1 MSPFPRTLL
10 AVVLAVLL
18 CVPPAHA
25 GLGPLSR
32 SEPPDPCL
40 TQPAAFVPA
49 FFGGSS
55 FFWDLV
61 KWFLL
66 FMQIQMRHDTSR
78 IVKSNHDAANAINQ
92 IRTAIYDKET
102 VRDFLPAPL
111 SCVWLENTALTAAIA
126 QVVKQ
131 AVREEEI
138 HVLDILGHM
147 TRAAQQEMNRA
158 QRHLE
163 EFCAPADQ
171 ALGLC
176 KTLGA
181 LPNGDLSAVIFMN
194 SDQYASSEEESAAA
208 AFIDNVAN
216 MTALS
221 IPKHLF
227 ATPQGHALQARK
239 QNVMALRSLANLVLQ
254 ESFNDRR
261 VTEEGFSGR
270 KQFLKELER
279 RFGSK
284 QWLNKISDNQAS
296 PGALQREGLLIR
308 AWQMRLD
315 LLQYEQNERIAT
327 LLAALLSDRADDKE
341 ERLLQELDAAMRG
354 QQPFS
359 ASEE

>member
-10 AVVLAVLL
+10 TVALTVLL
-18 CVPPAHA
+18 AVPPAHA
-25 GLGPLSR
+25 GLGPLDR
-32 SEPPDPCL
+32 AEPPDPCL

-49 FFGGSS
+49 FFGGGS

-78 IVKSNHDAANAINQ
+78 IVKSNHDAANAINRV
-92 IRTAIYDKET
+92 RTNIYDKET
-102 VRDFLPAPL
+102 IRDFLPAPL
-111 SCVWLENTALTAAIA
+111 SCLWLDNTELSKAIA
-126 QVVKQ
+126 QRVKQ
-131 AVREEEI
+131 AVRDEEI
-138 HVLDILGHM
+138 NVLDRLGQM

-176 KTLGA
+176 DTLGV
-181 LPNGDLSAVIFMN
+181 LPNGDLSATIFMN
-194 SDQYASSEEESAAA
+194 SDQYATADEERAAA

-216 MTALS
+216 MSALS

-227 ATPQGHALQARK
+227 ATPQGRALQARK
-239 QNVMALRSLANLVLQ
+239 QNIMALRSLANLVMQ
-254 ESFNDRR
+254 ESYNDRR
-261 VTEEGFSGR
+261 ATEEGVSGR
-270 KQFLKELER
+270 AQFLKELER

-354 QQPFS
+354 QQPF
-359 ASEE
+359 EGGE